1 MAKYASVLFQLGFP
15 IDQIGFIVRRQLDAQ
30 SFVLRCLLK
39 QKLNLAD
46 EVLSK
51 LSIGNGLEFQEKKLD
66 TT

>member
-1 MAKYASVLFQLGFP
+1 MAKCASVLFQLGFP

-30 SFVLRCLLK
+30 PFVLRCLLK